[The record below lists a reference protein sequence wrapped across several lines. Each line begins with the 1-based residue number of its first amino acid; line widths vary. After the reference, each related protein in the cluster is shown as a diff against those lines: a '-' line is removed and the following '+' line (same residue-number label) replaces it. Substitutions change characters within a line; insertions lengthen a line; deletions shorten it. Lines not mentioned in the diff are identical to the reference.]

1 MAHPLQLCKPEALAT
16 ITGPAAGGKMMDE
29 KKLSRSFSF
38 LTITPEG
45 APEEVARVLVW
56 GTPSRAYASVWLK
69 VPGDWRGGHGH
80 AGGYGYHRGSAAVN
94 RALKAAGVRLDDDI
108 EGRGDS
114 AYPGAIAAALVAL
127 GESRPVYMLQA
138 Y

>member
-1 MAHPLQLCKPEALAT
+1 MAHSLQLCKPESLAT
-16 ITGPAAGGKMMDE
+16 ITGPAEGGKMLD
-29 KKLSRSFSF
+29 KKPSRAFSF
-38 LTITPEG
+38 LAITTEG

-56 GTPSRAYASVWLK
+56 GTAARAYASVWLK
-69 VPGDWRGGHGH
+69 APGDWRGGHAH

-94 RALKAAGVRLDDDI
+94 RALKSAGVVLADDI

-114 AYPGAIAAALVAL
+114 SYPAAIAAALLAL
-127 GESRPVYMLQA
+127 GEARPVYMLQA